1 MTATRNRLYA
11 FMLAVC
17 AAGWTWLVLHL
28 GRSSELNAQLCW
40 IKVTTGLPC
49 PACGSTRAVDALLHG
64 EWLKGLMINPF
75 GLPILL
81 LMLVAPLWIIFDLLR
96 SRDTFFRAY
105 HRAEKALSTR
115 GIAIALVALV
125 LANWIWNYYKG
136 Y

>member
-115 GIAIALVALV
+115 GIAITLIALV